1 MTRCGQS
8 VLRCFLLLR
17 GARSQVS
24 SRREFVPR
32 VRPMSLDPIR
42 TATRTQPRCG
52 APGLAAELNAQ
63 QQKKQKAVLAH
74 WIRSDPS
81 FGSPP

>member
-1 MTRCGQS
+1 
-8 VLRCFLLLR
+8 
-17 GARSQVS
+17 
-24 SRREFVPR
+24 
-32 VRPMSLDPIR
+32 MSLDPIR